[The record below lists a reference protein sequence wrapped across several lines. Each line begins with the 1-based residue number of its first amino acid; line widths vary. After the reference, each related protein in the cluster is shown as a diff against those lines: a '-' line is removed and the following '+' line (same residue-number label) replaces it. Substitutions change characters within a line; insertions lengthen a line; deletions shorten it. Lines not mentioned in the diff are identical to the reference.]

1 MIPFIESNDVLDD
14 PPRLRKRLRDHG
26 YLFIRG
32 LLPNDEVIDLRRKF
46 LELCSEAGW
55 LRPGSE
61 LMDGLTDHRPI
72 MEGEPEY
79 SGVYAKIQSQES
91 FHRLKFNESILS
103 VMEDIFQEPVVPL
116 PQTIGRIAF
125 PRDNQRGTHPH
136 QDWIFVGGSTEAI
149 SLWAPLGDVPPEV
162 GGLKIL
168 DGSHK
173 SGFLEPRLADGPG
186 HRVVDTDP
194 ELEWHQSGFRC
205 GDVLI
210 FKMFTVHGAAENL
223 TPDKLR
229 LSGDFRYVGTS
240 HVINEEWLDPH
251 SSGPDKAPYTW
262 TNLQREWQDSPIAD
276 YWKSWENAK
285 TRPHPRFW
293 ETPEG

>member
-32 LLPNDEVIDLRRKF
+32 MLPKDEVNDLRRKF

-55 LRPGSE
+55 LRPGSD

-79 SGVYAKIQSQES
+79 AEVYAKVQSQES
-91 FHRLKFNESILS
+91 FHRLKFHEGVLS
-103 VMEDIFQEPVVPL
+103 VMEDIFEEPVVPL

-125 PRDNQRGTHPH
+125 PRDNARGTHPH
-136 QDWIFVGGSTEAI
+136 QDWVFVRGSTETI
-149 SLWAPLGDVPPEV
+149 SLWAPLGDVPLEV

-168 DGSHK
+168 AGSHK
-173 SGFLEPRLADGPG
+173 CGFLEPRPSEGPG

-194 ELEWHQSGFRC
+194 DLEWHQSAYQC

-210 FKMFTVHGAAENL
+210 FKMLTVHGAAENH

-229 LSGDFRYVGTS
+229 LSVDFRYAGTS
-240 HVINEEWLDPH
+240 HVICDEWLEPH
-251 SSGPDKAPYTW
+251 GSGPDRGPFTW
-262 TNLQREWQDSPIAD
+262 ANLQREWQDSPIAD
-276 YWKSWENAK
+276 YWNSWENVK
-285 TRPHPRFW
+285 TRPCPLFW
-293 ETPEG
+293 EGLED